1 MTKKYLIN
9 YGGSINIEND
19 KIYEG
24 QIINFVLN
32 TYTGTSNYASLF
44 HLDSNNIFDENDQ
57 KLNVEDYKLAV
68 IPGDGILAKID
79 LSLKIGN
86 RSNKKC
92 NGCTNYLMKKIKKNK
107 VRNTLTI
114 EKAFYPNNYEDN
126 NDSFKICKDL
136 TNEEPFVIK
145 PIRLV
150 GKIKKIDTINKLV
163 DVSISDYYKLTNK
176 C

>member
-24 QIINFVLN
+24 QIINFFLN
-32 TYTGTSNYASLF
+32 AYTGTSNYASLF

-79 LSLKIGN
+79 SSLKIDN
-86 RSNKKC
+86 RSNVKC
-92 NGCTNYLMKKIKKNK
+92 NGCTNYLKKKIRSYK

-114 EKAFYPNNYEDN
+114 EKAFYPND
-126 NDSFKICKDL
+126 DLFKICKDS
-136 TNEEPFVIK
+136 TNEESLVIK

-150 GKIKKIDTINKLV
+150 GKINKIDTINKLV
-163 DVSISDYYKLTNK
+163 DVSISDFYKLTKK